1 MDQGFVED
9 VVAANGARAG
19 FGRFLASLFLY
30 ELTDEQIEELAHIS
44 FERDGSKVAQ
54 GCGLRAHVFGR
65 RHVRPHLG
73 TAL

>member
-30 ELTDEQIEELAHIS
+30 ELTL
-44 FERDGSKVAQ
+44 
-54 GCGLRAHVFGR
+54 LGR
-65 RHVRPHLG
+65 
-73 TAL
+73 